1 VDEAMSR
8 LLDVDDI
15 QPLITLGLHHEQQ
28 HQELLLMDIK
38 HVLAQNPLAPA
49 AFPIAPPREVP
60 APSGVAQWLRREG
73 GIASIGA
80 QGDGFCFDNESPR
93 HAQLLTPFEIATRV
107 VSGAEWVEFID
118 DGGYRRPELWMSDG
132 FAVAT
137 SEGWQAP
144 LYWEQIDG
152 EWTIFTLS
160 GRHPIN
166 RSESVCHVSWYEA
179 DAYARWAGCRLP
191 TEAEW
196 EVSAPEP
203 SVDRHGVHPDSLAPN
218 RDWYGAVWQWTGSPY
233 VAYPGFKA
241 TAGAIGEYNGKF
253 MVNQM
258 SLRGSA
264 CITPPGHARRSYR
277 NFFPPAARWAFSGVR
292 LCRDAPQ

>member
-1 VDEAMSR
+1 MAE
-8 LLDVDDI
+8 
-15 QPLITLGLHHEQQ
+15 
-28 HQELLLMDIK
+28 
-38 HVLAQNPLAPA
+38 
-49 AFPIAPPREVP
+49 
-60 APSGVAQWLRREG
+60 WLRREG

-107 VSGAEWVEFID
+107 VSCAEWVEFID

-196 EVSAPEP
+196 EISAPDPGRE
-203 SVDRHGVHPDSLAPN
+203 RHAVHPDNVAPN
-218 RDWYGAVWQWTGSPY
+218 RDWYGAVWQWTASPY
-233 VAYPGFKA
+233 VAYPGY
-241 TAGAIGEYNGKF
+241 TAAKGAIGEYNGKF

-258 SLRGSA
+258 TLRGSA
-264 CITPPGHARRSYR
+264 CVTPPDHARRSYR

-292 LCRDAPQ
+292 LCRDAHQPARKL